1 MADLEAGLEG
11 LDSKE
16 LLEELRW
23 ERQKG
28 ELLLVLQENGG
39 TGQLLQ
45 KAYGMLGNP
54 LTLCDTSF
62 SVLERYPVAEK
73 EDFELYQ
80 GKLYMKTEAVAAM
93 QQEGV
98 VQKLYQAEH
107 AFLAHRR
114 EPDVVMMYCPVR
126 IRQNLVGYLC
136 SSALERP
143 FGEKDPRVLELLAG
157 MVSLEM
163 QKSSFFTERAGMKY
177 EYFLAD
183 LIEGTMPDEAYIRTR
198 FRQLGRQDREYFW
211 VMVLAVEA
219 QRQLPVNAGY
229 FLEQM
234 LALLPNSM
242 AFLYQGMFVA
252 VRSTARCRPFT
263 GTEEIKL
270 LEFLHMNHMR
280 LTVSNG
286 CRNLMWMPQYYR
298 QAQELLQLALHRE
311 MDRRILLYEEYQVE
325 TMAETHLNDLACRA
339 MVHPDL
345 YVLKE
350 YDQAHRTEYLDT
362 LRIYLSQN
370 RNAVKSAAQLH
381 IHKSTFFYRL
391 GKITEILGMEWE
403 TAGKLFSYEL
413 SFRLGREELSVG
425 N

>member
-1 MADLEAGLEG
+1 MEEMESE
-11 LDSKE
+11 SKE
-16 LLEELRW
+16 LNDRQILEELQW

-28 ELLLVLQENGG
+28 ELLRVLQENEGAG
-39 TGQLLQ
+39 LLLQ
-45 KAYGMLGNP
+45 RAYGMMGNP

-62 SVLERYPVAEK
+62 SVMERYPVAEK
-73 EDFELYQ
+73 EDFELYR

-93 QQEGV
+93 QREGV
-98 VQKLYQAEH
+98 VAKLYQAEH
-107 AFLAHRR
+107 AFLTHRR

-126 IRQNLVGYLC
+126 IRQNMVGYLC
-136 SSALERP
+136 SSALEHP
-143 FGEKDPRVLELLAG
+143 FQEKDQELMEFLAG

-183 LIEGTMPDEAYIRTR
+183 LVEGTMPDEAYIRTR

-234 LALLPNSM
+234 LALLPNTM

-252 VRSTARCRPFT
+252 VRSTAWCRPFT
-263 GTEEIKL
+263 ETEEIKL
-270 LEFLHMNHMR
+270 SEFLRMNHMR

-311 MDRRILLYEEYQVE
+311 MDKRILLYEEYQVE

-362 LRIYLSQN
+362 LRIYLAQN